1 MALEG
6 WNGIALM
13 IFQGN
18 SRFGQEIA
26 QYLHYRWTSNLDGLR
41 PVKIQWLLP
50 GNCSNI
56 TLPVLD
62 LACREYIPGPHED
75 SQTIQ
80 WQVNGKTFSETLPPF
95 AVSDDELLSRNIKI
109 FWSQSQGRVEQ
120 HVYLGSANELSRLT
134 FAEACRY
141 RDKGSELVRLAL
153 QIRSGSVLC
162 QGFGTLIG
170 DETLGIKPLGFHNQP
185 GECLYDKFNA
195 CSDLPVPEAIEH
207 QIDVA
212 ILQWLGK
219 LQRKLSME
227 ITKILF
233 PSGKRTKRLPWYEL
247 FLTFYVIMSNL
258 EFIHGGALAYMESQ
272 QRTVSAT
279 ALVLC
284 NQLRMSSDQRNSNEK
299 VKSAVSSETWS
310 PNSNRLRTVCLLISA
325 SS

>member
-1 MALEG
+1 MVLEG
-6 WNGIALM
+6 CSGIALM
-13 IFQGN
+13 MFQGN

-26 QYLHYRWTSNLDGLR
+26 QYLQYRWTSNLNGLQ
-41 PVKIQWLLP
+41 PVKIRWLLP
-50 GNCSNI
+50 GNCSNV
-56 TLPVLD
+56 TLPILD
-62 LACREYIPGPHED
+62 LGCREYIPGRHED

-95 AVSDDELLSRNIKI
+95 AVSDDGLLSRDVGV
-109 FWSQSQGRVEQ
+109 FLRQSQAQVEQ
-120 HVYLGSANELSRLT
+120 YIYLGSADELSRLT
-134 FAEACRY
+134 FAEARRF
-141 RDKGSELVRLAL
+141 RDKGNELVRLAL

-185 GECLYDKFNA
+185 EECLYDKFNA
-195 CSDLPVPEAIEH
+195 CSGRPVPEAIDH

-212 ILQWLGK
+212 ILQWLRKFQHELSGK
-219 LQRKLSME
+219 

-247 FLTFYVIMSNL
+247 FLTFYIIMSNL

-272 QRTVSAT
+272 RRTVSAT
-279 ALVLC
+279 ALVFC
-284 NQLRMSSDQRNSNEK
+284 NQLRLSSDQRDSNEK
-299 VKSAVSSETWS
+299 VKSVVSSKTWS